1 MPYTVS
7 INIFNKYIHLNE
19 PGIVKK
25 TKKKTNTHKH
35 MRKKCIYR
43 TNILFLKLNSL

>member
-25 TKKKTNTHKH
+25 TKKKQIHTNTCA
-35 MRKKCIYR
+35 RNVFIEQ
-43 TNILFLKLNSL
+43 IFFS